1 MLREMCKSKIHR
13 ATVTE
18 TNLHYEGSLTLDAEL
33 MEAAD
38 LVAYE
43 KVQILNVNNG
53 IRATTYVTA
62 GERGSGTVCLNGPAA
77 RSGQPGDIV
86 IIISYILLSEEEL
99 KKYQPRIVQV
109 DSKNRVL
116 STKTESSPAR
126 RGESNLVSETP

>member
-13 ATVTE
+13 ATITE

-33 MEAAD
+33 MGAAD
-38 LVAYE
+38 IVPYE

-53 IRATTYVTA
+53 TRVTTYVTA
-62 GERGSGTVCLNGPAA
+62 GKKGSGVVCLNGPAA

-99 KKYQPRIVQV
+99 KKHQPRIVQV

-116 STKTESSPAR
+116 SVKT
-126 RGESNLVSETP
+126 